1 MIRRTFGGREIVIRK
16 ISKKDLGR
24 AKDFSDFIN
33 SLVKED
39 AKVLINKKQS
49 IVDERSWL
57 KSTFEKSKVSKR
69 VNLIAE
75 HNGKIVG
82 SARIE
87 SGRWRKSHVG
97 EFGISIRDGYR
108 GIGLGKCLMS
118 EIIKLAKKELGV
130 KIIRL
135 CVYSN
140 NKPAISLYKKLG
152 FKKVAEIPRQIQYKG
167 KLVSE
172 LIMLLF

>member
-1 MIRRTFGGREIVIRK
+1 MIRRIFGGKEIVIRK

-24 AKDFSDFIN
+24 AKDFLDFIN
-33 SLVKED
+33 SLVREN
-39 AKVLINKKQS
+39 AKILINKKQTLAE
-49 IVDERSWL
+49 ERSWL
-57 KSTFEKSKVSKR
+57 KDSLKGRSSKR

-75 HNGKIVG
+75 HKGKIVG
-82 SARIE
+82 SARVE

-97 EFGISIRDGYR
+97 EFGITVRNGYR
-108 GIGLGKCLMS
+108 GVGLGKYLAS
-118 EIIKLAKKELGV
+118 ETIRLAKKDLGV

-135 CVYSN
+135 SVYSS

-152 FKKVAEIPRQIQYKG
+152 FKKVAEIPRQIRYKG
-167 KLVSE
+167 KLISE